1 MRPPHEGPRR
11 QAGLDREKIGAE
23 RGEVADGL
31 CDEHADCP
39 RGSKLLEPADHVVI
53 ERHEDG
59 VVRHAGGLDDLDDAL
74 FEPLGVPIGLELDD
88 DADPAFAEREHLGE
102 RGHALA
108 GKLRPLAAADVDRAQ
123 RRGRRLPDLQ
133 RRSAHLHEVAVV
145 DDHYLAV
152 LGLLHVEL
160 DEVGAKIGAQSK
172 GRQRVLGRRGRRAA
186 VRDDQ
191 DLLIPPRDVHD
202 DEHGAERGEDRDD
215 SHADPHGAR

>member
-1 MRPPHEGPRR
+1 MRPPHEAPRR

-31 CDEHADCP
+31 CDEHADSP
-39 RGSKLLEPADHVVI
+39 RGPQLLEPADHVVI

-108 GKLRPLAAADVDRAQ
+108 GNCGPLRCRCRPAQ
-123 RRGRRLPDLQ
+123 RRGRRLPDFQ

-145 DDHYLAV
+145 DDHDLAV

-160 DEVGAKIGAQSK
+160 DELGAKIGAESK
-172 GRQRVLGRRGRRAA
+172 GGQRILGRRGRRAA
-186 VRDDQ
+186 VGDDQ
-191 DLLIPPRDVHD
+191 DLLIPPREVPD

-215 SHADPHGAR
+215 NQADPHGVR